1 MIYLDNAATSK
12 YKPETV
18 FDAVEKELKNPAN
31 SGRGGHIASQRASE
45 KILKTRIFLED
56 IFGNNCNAVF
66 TKNCTEALNCAIL
79 GTVREGEVI
88 TTVNEHN
95 SVLRPLA
102 YLERKGLIKIKYVDC
117 KTCETPIII
126 KNMLNN
132 NTRLV
137 VVNHIS
143 NVTGE
148 EQNIE
153 EIGKVVKENSDALF
167 LVDGAQSLGHRK
179 IDIKKCGIDLIA
191 GAGHKGLHSPQGVGF
206 LIISDGVKVKPI
218 IFGGTGTVSDSIF
231 QPEEL
236 PESLE
241 SGTLNTPAIAG
252 LYEGAKWTYSNFDK
266 INKHINGLADIL
278 YNGLNDI
285 KGIKIF
291 SHGNAGIVSFYADCD
306 LGLLSDILSQRYS
319 ICVRPGLHCAP
330 LIHKK
335 LQTLKSGLIRASV
348 GYNNSLSDIK
358 SFISA
363 TDKILFEL
371 TGHNG

>member
-1 MIYLDNAATSK
+1 MIYLDNAATSR

-18 FDAVEKELKNPAN
+18 FSAVERELKNPAN

-45 KILKTRIFLED
+45 KILETRMFLEN
-56 IFGNNCNAVF
+56 IFGGGCNVVF
-66 TKNCTEALNCAIL
+66 TKNCTEALNYAIL
-79 GTVREGEVI
+79 GTAREGEVI

-102 YLERKGLIKIKYVDC
+102 FLEKKGLIKIKYIDC
-117 KTCETPIII
+117 DPSQSPIII

-137 VVNHIS
+137 AVNNIS
-143 NVTGE
+143 NVTSE
-148 EQNIE
+148 EQDIA

-179 IDIKKCGIDLIA
+179 IDIKKCGIDLMA

-206 LIISDGVKVKPI
+206 LVIADGVKVEPV
-218 IFGGTGTVSDSIF
+218 IFGGTGTASDSIF

-236 PESLE
+236 PEGLE
-241 SGTLNTPAIAG
+241 SGTLNTPAVAG
-252 LYEGAKWTYSNFDK
+252 LYEGVKWTYSNFDK
-266 INKHINGLADIL
+266 INKHIDGLAGVL
-278 YNGLNDI
+278 YEGLKEI
-285 KGIKIF
+285 KNLKIF
-291 SHGNAGIVSFYADCD
+291 SYGNAGIVSFFADCD
-306 LGLLSDILSQRYS
+306 LGLLSDLLSQRYS
-319 ICVRPGLHCAP
+319 VCVRPGLHCAP

-335 LQTLKSGLIRASV
+335 LGTFNSGLIRVSV

-371 TGHNG
+371 NKYMV